1 MPLIQRVPKKLLS
14 GVHLNSHKLSFF
26 LQLKDGL
33 ELLFV
38 DCSPF
43 SATCLGVS
51 RVSLFWVSGIATIT
65 LLDKYYTI
73 NKLLETM
80 WG

>member
-1 MPLIQRVPKKLLS
+1 MPLIKEYTRNYSPE
-14 GVHLNSHKLSFF
+14 VHLNSHKLSFF

-51 RVSLFWVSGIATIT
+51 RVSLLWVSDIDTIT

-73 NKLLETM
+73 NNLLETM